1 MKNIPALIVAIALI
15 MSLGFGLSSCK
26 DDEPPAKPKLSFAD
40 TEIAT
45 DEDGGVLEVELVL
58 DKPHSKDL
66 RIEYELGGTASDQ
79 DVVGSANADYEV
91 VGDHGV
97 VEIPAGETTGVI
109 ELDIYAD
116 AGFEQDETIEISI
129 LDTNTDE
136 IELTADDETVITV
149 MNDDDQL
156 TASFGATT
164 MTVNESDGTAGL
176 LQIAVQLDN
185 PASQNVTVAYT
196 LAGTAVDSLT
206 AHEDE
211 QLLADYYVNAEP
223 DDVGTLVI
231 PAGQSTANIELRLF
245 TDFEF
250 EEDETIEITLAAT
263 TDVQVGTNNKI
274 TITVEQ
280 QNGKLIALIW
290 DDPAYTD
297 VDMDLV
303 LWAGQSVDQLGVLSL
318 SANAGTTPKLEVV
331 FIPSEVTDGTFGL
344 SHNYYSG
351 SADPL
356 TFEVHFADYADG
368 VVEAEGTREIY
379 SATYTAAN
387 KFPWFDNEE
396 WPQVVQTFKIV
407 EGTYTDIS
415 QITVPA
421 SGSRLKTNRVP
432 KGIKRH
438 RGQPSRSL

>member
-1 MKNIPALIVAIALI
+1 MKNIPVLIVAIALVL
-15 MSLGFGLSSCK
+15 SLGFGLSSCK
-26 DDEPPAKPKLSFAD
+26 DDEPPSKPKLSFAD
-40 TEIAT
+40 SEIAV
-45 DEDGGVLEVELVL
+45 DEDDGVVEVELVL
-58 DKPHSKDL
+58 DKAHSKDL

-79 DVVGSANADYEV
+79 DVVGTANADYEV

-97 VEIPAGETTGVI
+97 VEIPAGETRGVI

-136 IELTADDETVITV
+136 IELTADDQTAITV
-149 MNDDDQL
+149 RNDDDQL
-156 TASFGATT
+156 TASFAAAT
-164 MTVNESDGTAGL
+164 MTVNESDGSDGL
-176 LQIAVQLDN
+176 LAIAVQLDK
-185 PASQNVTVAYT
+185 AATQDVTISYT
-196 LAGTAVDSLT
+196 LGGTAIDSVT
-206 AHEDE
+206 AIEKE
-211 QLLADYYVNAEP
+211 STSDYYVNVQPE
-223 DDVGTLVI
+223 DLGKLVI
-231 PAGQSTANIELRLF
+231 PSGQTSANIEIQLY

-250 EEDETIEITLAAT
+250 EDDETIEITLNANN
-263 TDVQVGTNNKI
+263 DVQVGTNNKI

-303 LWAGQSVDQLGVLSL
+303 LWAGESVDQLGVLSL

-356 TFEVHFADYADG
+356 KFEVHFADYTDG

-379 SATYTAAN
+379 TATYTAAN
-387 KFPWFDNEE
+387 KFPWFDNQE

-407 EGTYTDIS
+407 DGAFTDVTE
-415 QITVPA
+415 ITVPT
-421 SGSRLKTNRVP
+421 SGSRLKARKLP
-432 KGIKRH
+432 KGIKRQ
-438 RGQPSRSL
+438 RGQPARVI